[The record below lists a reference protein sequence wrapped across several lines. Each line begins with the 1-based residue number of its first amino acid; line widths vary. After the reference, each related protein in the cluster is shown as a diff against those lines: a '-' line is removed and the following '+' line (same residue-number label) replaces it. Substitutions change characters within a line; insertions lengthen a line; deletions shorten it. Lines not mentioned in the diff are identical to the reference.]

1 MALTNPAPVLYQNL
15 LNYIKDKKQTKK
27 APSTGMMGFSESTG
41 FKTKKSDSELS
52 PAERAA
58 NYFKILK
65 NKREEIKNGD
75 NRRT

>member
-1 MALTNPAPVLYQNL
+1 
-15 LNYIKDKKQTKK
+15 
-27 APSTGMMGFSESTG
+27 MMGFSESTG
-41 FKTKKSDSELS
+41 FKSKKSDSELS

-65 NKREEIKNGD
+65 DKREEIKNGN

>member
-15 LNYIKDKKQTKK
+15 LNYFKDKKQTKK
-27 APSTGMMGFSESTG
+27 TPSTGMMGFSASNG
-41 FKTKKSDSELS
+41 FKKKKPDSELS

-65 NKREEIKNGD
+65 DKREEIKNGD